1 MISVNSP
8 RTGAA
13 SKWVRRAAA
22 GPRRI
27 SSISQAPFNPAGSN
41 SQIVTLR
48 TLRRFQIGS

>member
-1 MISVNSP
+1 MISVNLP

-13 SKWVRRAAA
+13 SKWARQAAA

-27 SSISQAPFNPAGSN
+27 SSIKAPFNPSGSN

>member
-13 SKWVRRAAA
+13 SKWVRRAA
-22 GPRRI
+22 PRRI